1 MVSVIYV
8 VLSAFILC
16 WLALHVIKHRRK
28 SRISLGDGD
37 NKDLRA
43 AIAAHSNAT
52 ENIPIALLLLVIL
65 EYNGGN
71 IWMVH
76 FLGVS
81 LVVGRLL
88 HARGLLTSKFK
99 GRVLGMQI
107 TVLMI
112 LGVAIANIVYL
123 PYDKLLAL

>member
-1 MVSVIYV
+1 
-8 VLSAFILC
+8 
-16 WLALHVIKHRRK
+16 

-43 AIAAHSNAT
+43 AIAAHSNAS

-99 GRVLGMQI
+99 GRVIGMQI

-112 LGVAIANIVYL
+112 LGVAIANLVYL